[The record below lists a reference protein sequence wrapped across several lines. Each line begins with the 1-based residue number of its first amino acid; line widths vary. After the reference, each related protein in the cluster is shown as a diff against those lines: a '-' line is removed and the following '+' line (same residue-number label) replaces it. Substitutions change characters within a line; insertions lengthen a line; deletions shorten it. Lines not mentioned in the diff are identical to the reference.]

1 MAKLALDRAK
11 YQSYERMI
19 NCFRFS
25 SQKMGLHIMKMMRK
39 ITKNKIFDDNHIFC
53 PVCGAIVE
61 KVAVCQNCNWENNGL
76 IEIDGCPNEMTLEEA
91 RKAYE
96 EAYQIK

>member
-1 MAKLALDRAK
+1 
-11 YQSYERMI
+11 
-19 NCFRFS
+19 
-25 SQKMGLHIMKMMRK
+25 MKMMRK

-76 IEIDGCPNEMTLEEA
+76 IEIDGGPNEMTLEEA
-91 RKAYE
+91 R
-96 EAYQIK
+96 